1 MGLNVT
7 LSTLIGSINILR
19 APLALTALQGLPGV
33 LELHQVT
40 TEVMPPS
47 LVMSHQSGKLLQD
60 YFDIDNTL
68 ISLLAFVDLCKVV
81 NKIHKQGWA
90 L

>member
-7 LSTLIGSINILR
+7 ASTLIGSINIQR

-40 TEVMPPS
+40 TEAMPPS

-60 YFDIDNTL
+60 YFDIDDTL
-68 ISLLAFVDLCKVV
+68 ICLLAFVDQGCTKLGVG
-81 NKIHKQGWA
+81 NK
-90 L
+90 